1 MPEQQI
7 NVNIDPDKIEAKYS
21 DQAFINSNPFGFVF
35 DFAQSIP
42 QMNMIKILGRIGMSP
57 EHAKAFAN
65 ALVQTIKAHEDKFGE
80 IKLTQAMKDETG
92 KGQIGFNVKDD
103 K

>member
-1 MPEQQI
+1 MPDQQI

-35 DFAQSIP
+35 DFAQALP
-42 QMNMIKILGRIGMSP
+42 QMNMIKIVTRVAMSP
-57 EHAKAFAN
+57 EHTKAFAI
-65 ALVQTIKAHEDKFGE
+65 ALTNVLQQYEKQNGE
-80 IKLTQAMKDETG
+80 IKLTQEMKEETG
-92 KGQIGFNVKDD
+92 KGQIGFNINKE